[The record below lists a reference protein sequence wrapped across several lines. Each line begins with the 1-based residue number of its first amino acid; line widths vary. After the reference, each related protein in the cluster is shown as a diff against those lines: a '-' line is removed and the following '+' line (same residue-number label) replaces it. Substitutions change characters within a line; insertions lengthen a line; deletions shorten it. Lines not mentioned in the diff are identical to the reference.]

1 MKSLAKAPRAD
12 TPSPNDP
19 LQSIPERSALNPI
32 VQEKTSVALSS
43 VFASAALTLMKL
55 VVGLMTGSLGI
66 LSEAA
71 HSLLDFFA
79 AGLTYFAV
87 RVSDKPGDARHPYGH
102 AKVESV
108 SALIETGLLFLTSAW
123 IVKEAV
129 QRLLSPEVEVETT
142 WYALAVVLIAMVV
155 DFFRARALMRVAK
168 ATQSQAL
175 EADALHFRSD
185 IYSSAGVL
193 LGLGLNAA
201 GYPQADAL
209 AALGVAVIV
218 CHAGYELG
226 RRTLDVL
233 LDAAPDGVA
242 EQVTGLIAPIPGV
255 ARVDR
260 VRAHPA
266 GKTIF
271 IDVLLSVGRTLSA
284 RQVSLIKQEVTARI
298 HAELPDADLL
308 IQTQPLALDNE
319 TVADQVRLIAS
330 THQVAAHHIL
340 VQRLNGRICISC
352 DLEVDG
358 RLSIKEAHD
367 VASTIEA
374 AVRAELGA
382 EVEVESHLDPRLPEL
397 IEEAEPITAERFAAV
412 SARLQREAQ
421 SFQDVIDVHHLQVR
435 AVNGGLHLAF
445 HCRFADEA
453 QLWRVHETANR
464 LEYRLYEQM
473 PEARRIVVHTEPAGH
488 ED

>member
-1 MKSLAKAPRAD
+1 MNS
-12 TPSPNDP
+12 
-19 LQSIPERSALNPI
+19 I
-32 VQEKTSVALSS
+32 VQEKTSVALGS

-55 VVGLMTGSLGI
+55 VVGLLTGSLGI

-71 HSLLDFFA
+71 HSLLDFAA

-87 RVSDKPGDARHPYGH
+87 RVSDRPGDARHPYGH

-123 IVKEAV
+123 IVKEAL
-129 QRLLSPEVEVETT
+129 QRLFSSHVQVETT
-142 WYALAVVLIAMVV
+142 WYALAVVIIAMAV

-193 LGLGLNAA
+193 VGLALNAA

-209 AALGVAVIV
+209 AALGVAAIV

-233 LDAAPDGVA
+233 LDAAPEGVA
-242 EQVTGLIAPIPGV
+242 EEVTGLIASIPGV

-260 VRAHPA
+260 VRVRPA

-271 IDVLLSVGRTLSA
+271 IDLLLSVGRTLPA
-284 RQVSLIKQEVTARI
+284 QQVTQVSEEATARVRR
-298 HAELPDADLL
+298 AFPDADLL

-319 TVADQVRLIAS
+319 TLADQVRLIAS
-330 THQVAAHHIL
+330 ARGVAVHHIQ
-340 VQRLNGRICISC
+340 VQRLDGRICISC

-358 RLSIKEAHD
+358 RLSIKEAHEI
-367 VASTIEA
+367 ASMIEE

-382 EVEVESHLDPRLPEL
+382 EVEVESHLDPLLPEL
-397 IEEAEPITAERFAAV
+397 IEEAEPVSAERFAVV
-412 SARLQREAQ
+412 SARLEREAQ
-421 SFQDVIDVHHLQVR
+421 SFQGVIDVHHIQVR
-435 AVNGGLHLAF
+435 AVNGGLHISF
-445 HCRFADEA
+445 HCRFDDDAP
-453 QLWRVHETANR
+453 LWRVHDTANR
-464 LEYRLYEQM
+464 LEYRLYEQV
-473 PEARRIVVHTEPAGH
+473 PDARRIVVHTEPARH
-488 ED
+488 VD